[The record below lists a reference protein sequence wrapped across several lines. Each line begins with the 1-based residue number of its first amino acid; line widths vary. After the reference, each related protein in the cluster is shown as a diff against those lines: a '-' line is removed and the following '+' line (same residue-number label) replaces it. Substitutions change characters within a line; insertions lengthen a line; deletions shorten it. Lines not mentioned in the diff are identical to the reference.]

1 VIDSVI
7 EQRQLGRSGLRGSA
21 LGMGCARLGS
31 LRAAGGPR
39 AAERALEAAL
49 DAGIRF
55 FDTADSYAQGDSERL
70 LGRVL
75 GRIDGVTI
83 ATKAGYRLP
92 APEWALRLAKPP
104 LRLAAWLSGALD
116 RSVDARRRRGFRQC
130 FEPAHLRH
138 ALHGSLR
145 RLGRARVELFML
157 HSPPPELAAS
167 EALWRFVD
175 DAKFAGDM
183 RCFGVSCGGGDLDI
197 AWLRQP
203 AVEVVQLPFGPIR
216 TVSDAFLAT
225 AVSRGIGIVARE
237 ILGGPGR
244 HDAAAIEAALRAVLA
259 EPAVAVAL
267 VGMARAEHVRAT
279 AALACRVTE
288 TPVLARRA

>member
-1 VIDSVI
+1 MGSGMI
-7 EQRQLGRSGLRGSA
+7 EMRQLGRSGLRSSA

-31 LRAAGGPR
+31 LLATAGR
-39 AAERALEAAL
+39 RDAERALEAAL
-49 DAGIRF
+49 AEGIRF

-75 GRIDGVTI
+75 GRADGVTI

-92 APEWALRLAKPP
+92 APGWVLRLAKPP
-104 LRLAAWLSGALD
+104 LRLAARLSGALD

-130 FEPAHLRH
+130 FAPAHLAR
-138 ALHGSLR
+138 ALHASLR
-145 RLGRARVELFML
+145 RLGRERVDLFML
-157 HSPPPELAAS
+157 HGPPPELAGS

-175 DAKFAGDM
+175 DARSAGDL
-183 RCFGVSCGGGDLDI
+183 RCFGVSCGGGELDI

-225 AVSRGIGIVARE
+225 AAGRGIGVVARE

-244 HDAAAIEAALRAVLA
+244 HDEAAVAAALRAVLA
-259 EPAVAVAL
+259 EPTVGVAL
-267 VGMARAEHVRAT
+267 VGMTRAAHVRAT
-279 AALACRVTE
+279 AALARTIA
-288 TPVLARRA
+288 TAPALARRA